1 MNFLKKFDENISF
14 KRLFLYWLIYLAIG
28 ISIMSIVT
36 PIHPSFA
43 EQQTELVD
51 TFCQPINLIF
61 VSIAFLTETFLFMF
75 LPWKIWKKKGL
86 VIGLI
91 VWSILHLIGNGFPI
105 FLYICVKA
113 LFYYRLFEI
122 GRVKEAF
129 GFHFL
134 INLPGILT
142 CL

>member
-1 MNFLKKFDENISF
+1 MNFLKKFDENIGF
-14 KRLFLYWLIYLAIG
+14 WKLFGIWLINLAIG
-28 ISIMSIVT
+28 ISIMLIVT
-36 PIHPSFA
+36 PLHPSFA

-61 VSIAFLTETFLFMF
+61 VIFAFLTETFLFMF
-75 LPWKIWKKKGL
+75 LPWKIFGMKGAK
-86 VIGLI
+86 IGLI
-91 VWSILHLIGNGFPI
+91 IWAILHLIGNGFPI

-113 LFYYRLFEI
+113 IFYYRLLEI
-122 GRVKEAF
+122 GKWQYCYF
-129 GFHFL
+129 FHFL